1 MDSTAF
7 QGVSL
12 YIHGSLVTTG
22 TLSIIETIFSIV
34 VVLKEE
40 DSSFENPLIKDKY
53 LINPL
58 TDPYIIKDQH
68 HLIDTTF
75 YSDLTIIDQPQR
87 ICFLDSTQELG
98 ITVHFPNKEVFD
110 AFYNEFCKHVTILS
124 QNTKGIF
131 KITAQYPSFYPDSDY
146 VKQRK
151 NRKRDFLKAPS
162 LPNENIDS
170 YLQKHA
176 NLLELISAF
185 KSEDDKKGC
194 NPESEISYNSID
206 DLKKYIRSH
215 HIDANQ
221 KAKVWFYL
229 IEIDINN
236 IDKKLIERYQCIKNQ
251 WEKIRYSQFKRTD
264 LFKEHID
271 KLKNEIYKFKQKLLT
286 VVYDFSILKIT
297 FNIIMSITQ
306 IYYDFHSHYHEILYL
321 IRVFYSI
328 FVKDVVYD
336 KENLEN
342 DEPFFV
348 INDETTVNSE
358 TFESLVFWSMLVLI
372 EKGRIKQVL
381 ASIDSNDF
389 ENITITISDF
399 LYVVDPILFYSYLYQ
414 NNNKILEFI
423 PEITMAMSGTLAL
436 CDCSDLWI
444 AALSADNISQFLN
457 FYLLSVLLM
466 TFPPEVFTNSSK
478 QNIQPIQKKI
488 QMFDHWEIMKLA
500 FKLQDSYPDLMKQ
513 KT

>member
-1 MDSTAF
+1 
-7 QGVSL
+7 
-12 YIHGSLVTTG
+12 
-22 TLSIIETIFSIV
+22 
-34 VVLKEE
+34 
-40 DSSFENPLIKDKY
+40 
-53 LINPL
+53 
-58 TDPYIIKDQH
+58 
-68 HLIDTTF
+68 
-75 YSDLTIIDQPQR
+75 
-87 ICFLDSTQELG
+87 
-98 ITVHFPNKEVFD
+98 
-110 AFYNEFCKHVTILS
+110 
-124 QNTKGIF
+124 
-131 KITAQYPSFYPDSDY
+131 
-146 VKQRK
+146 
-151 NRKRDFLKAPS
+151 
-162 LPNENIDS
+162 
-170 YLQKHA
+170 
-176 NLLELISAF
+176 
-185 KSEDDKKGC
+185 
-194 NPESEISYNSID
+194 
-206 DLKKYIRSH
+206 
-215 HIDANQ
+215 
-221 KAKVWFYL
+221 
-229 IEIDINN
+229 
-236 IDKKLIERYQCIKNQ
+236 
-251 WEKIRYSQFKRTD
+251 
-264 LFKEHID
+264 
-271 KLKNEIYKFKQKLLT
+271 
-286 VVYDFSILKIT
+286 
-297 FNIIMSITQ
+297 MSITQ